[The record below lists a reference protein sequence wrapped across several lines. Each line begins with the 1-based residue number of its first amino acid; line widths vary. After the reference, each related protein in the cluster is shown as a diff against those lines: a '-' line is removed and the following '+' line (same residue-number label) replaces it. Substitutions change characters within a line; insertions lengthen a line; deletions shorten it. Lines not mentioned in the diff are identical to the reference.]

1 MKKGGP
7 ALRKELDDICYLE
20 SHPDVC
26 QLFKDAGCYK
36 FCEKLQSSH
45 QQVAEAF
52 ALTFDGRKAVIG
64 QDEFQ
69 VDEALIAEVTE
80 LPRTGENWFKTTV
93 TKDVEFRSY
102 LKPEHKCLVWKKDI
116 PMSFLEE
123 KWQHLL
129 KAILVYITC
138 EGRYNRVMIYHF
150 KLMNHFTGR
159 SPLNLPYYLH
169 RSLTKMAHQVKAK
182 PSKVA
187 GRLSHHGL
195 IKLLVCELLQR
206 RSKEWNYFLFW
217 NDFQTDVQPEDKK
230 SPSSKK
236 SSTPRSGKR
245 KRRAISPVPVDQLSP
260 SSKPKKTKK
269 KLNFSKEAEKAEEP
283 PVDKKILN
291 LPYTDSEDEEHQVE
305 EARRNPRRR
314 SSYSRV

>member
-1 MKKGGP
+1 MIVSNLKPLFRIPCNQCHSLMHTPYFSSLSQPSQTLLILRCVVFLQARFSNCRCTGTFQQMKKGGP
-7 ALRKELDDICYLE
+7 TLRKELDDISYLE
-20 SHPDVC
+20 SHPEVC
-26 QLFKDAGCYK
+26 QLFRDAGCYN
-36 FCEKLQSSH
+36 FCKKLQSSH

-93 TKDVEFRSY
+93 TKDIEFRSY

-116 PMSFLEE
+116 PMFFLEE
-123 KWQHLL
+123 KWKHLL
-129 KAILVYITC
+129 KSILVYITC

-169 RSLTKMAHQVKAK
+169 RSLTKMAHQVKEK

-187 GRLSHHGL
+187 G
-195 IKLLVCELLQR
+195 
-206 RSKEWNYFLFW
+206 
-217 NDFQTDVQPEDKK
+217 
-230 SPSSKK
+230 
-236 SSTPRSGKR
+236 
-245 KRRAISPVPVDQLSP
+245 
-260 SSKPKKTKK
+260 
-269 KLNFSKEAEKAEEP
+269 
-283 PVDKKILN
+283 
-291 LPYTDSEDEEHQVE
+291 
-305 EARRNPRRR
+305 
-314 SSYSRV
+314 